1 MNSLIFPKSQSEV
14 NVHLRTSYTTH
25 EKCLVQKKFLV
36 PLEVTLKSRV
46 KPDCISDHVDTWIEP
61 VQPSS

>member
-1 MNSLIFPKSQSEV
+1 MNSLILSKSQSEA
-14 NVHLRTSYTTH
+14 NAHLQTSYTTH
-25 EKCLVQKKFLV
+25 EKCLVQQKFLV